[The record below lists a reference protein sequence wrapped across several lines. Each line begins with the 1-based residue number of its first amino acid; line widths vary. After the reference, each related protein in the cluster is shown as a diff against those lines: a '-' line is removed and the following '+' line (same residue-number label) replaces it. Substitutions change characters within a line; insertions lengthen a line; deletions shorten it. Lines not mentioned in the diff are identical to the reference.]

1 MTIVEHQG
9 ILIPSQCYLL
19 NEGLLSIS
27 VFFKILLMWTI
38 FKVVFDPKGVPI
50 ASYLSG
56 GVSGSTSA
64 SDPGLFLITTS
75 ALGFRACQI

>member
-1 MTIVEHQG
+1 MAFASTNVLMVEWV
-9 ILIPSQCYLL
+9 YK
-19 NEGLLSIS
+19 S
-27 VFFKILLMWTI
+27 VATVSTF
-38 FKVVFDPKGVPI
+38 PKGVPI